1 MSTAAPPDARRT
13 GLLGLPLE
21 LRDQIYYYYFKADGG
36 YVSDGD
42 KMLQASGQA
51 VQISLMLT
59 CRSIASETRHLPFTL
74 NTITFSTI
82 YRLDWRKRALVLNQ
96 IAQYHVQLLLAT
108 VLRLRQL
115 LTPDMYEKPSPE
127 CS

>member
-42 KMLQASGQA
+42 EK
-51 VQISLMLT
+51 
-59 CRSIASETRHLPFTL
+59 RHH
-74 NTITFSTI
+74 S
-82 YRLDWRKRALVLNQ
+82 V
-96 IAQYHVQLLLAT
+96 
-108 VLRLRQL
+108 
-115 LTPDMYEKPSPE
+115 
-127 CS
+127 